1 MVASFIT
8 TFAITRGITHTIRV
22 RGHLGPIRNI
32 VAGGR
37 HVHHF
42 IPGAVISLVSG
53 GTAISMPK
61 ESLNRWL
68 AIPFGVGVALVLD
81 EAALLLELDD
91 VYWSDEGKL
100 SVQIAFA
107 ALGLLG
113 ALAYAH
119 QVRRSGRP
127 GTESDWKT
135 AAKAWQIGRA
145 HV

>member
-1 MVASFIT
+1 MLFRS
-8 TFAITRGITHTIRV
+8 
-22 RGHLGPIRNI
+22 
-32 VAGGR
+32 
-37 HVHHF
+37 
-42 IPGAVISLVSG
+42 
-53 GTAISMPK
+53 
-61 ESLNRWL
+61 
-68 AIPFGVGVALVLD
+68 
-81 EAALLLELDD
+81 DD

-135 AAKAWQIGRA
+135 AAKAWQDLQNNPGSTSRSA
-145 HV
+145 SRPGDR